1 LWILAFRH
9 FVGCS
14 DWASF
19 GMVKSAK
26 RRRHLWDA
34 YAFPGFCPQS
44 AVRGVFGDPKVRI
57 ITLNRRS
64 KKRPAAVAAVFNL
77 AGMTDAGGTFAI
89 CRVATRASS

>member
-1 LWILAFRH
+1 
-9 FVGCS
+9 
-14 DWASF
+14 
-19 GMVKSAK
+19 
-26 RRRHLWDA
+26 
-34 YAFPGFCPQS
+34 
-44 AVRGVFGDPKVRI
+44 VRGVFGDPKVRI